1 MFVFRKVIFFCY
13 SQNRQN
19 RRRRQSRQ
27 NRHRR
32 RHRRRRLDPPSCHSC
47 KPFDLP
53 IPKKLYRLMPK

>member
-19 RRRRQSRQ
+19 RHR
-27 NRHRR
+27 RR